1 MFRPKIRD
9 DNFGLGEKCHHSGGM
24 TRWGLMYVEIAIN
37 FSELRI
43 NSIAISTVGF
53 QFHSSLMTRG
63 FLRGGSVGVTTSKRE
78 KQIMGSGLCK
88 FDIFNVSVC
97 CNYCVDV
104 VNGCT
109 SYDVS
114 EKWFDFGVKYWG

>member
-1 MFRPKIRD
+1 MSQWEM
-9 DNFGLGEKCHHSGGM
+9 G
-24 TRWGLMYVEIAIN
+24 WLMYVEIAIN

-53 QFHSSLMTRG
+53 QFHSTMVPGSL
-63 FLRGGSVGVTTSKRE
+63 SSTSKRE
-78 KQIMGSGLCK
+78 KQIIGSAGRPALCK

-114 EKWFDFGVKYWG
+114 EKRFDFGVKYWS